1 MGTRPRHQH
10 HRVTLWHESF
20 HDVVVERAPPGID
33 VIGEFVLS
41 RRPRRADLLLLRRKH
56 VARRDREA
64 RILRALW
71 PRLADATLVEL
82 KSPSRGFRPSDLIR
96 LVSYGMQYHA
106 EHLTEVGP
114 PTGLT
119 LVLVAP
125 VLTRPLEDE
134 IALMGWRLEP
144 LGDGY
149 AAIVGPWYTTY
160 AVFTNDVSDAED
172 DDFLRIFSQRE
183 LQTLDAYHW
192 FDDWFTERQ
201 SMPHVKRRE
210 GYGPIRHKILSY
222 LTPEERLEGLTPEDR
237 LAGLAPEEQ
246 ILALSDEV
254 LRGLPDE
261 YIRTLPERV
270 QQTIRKR
277 LGTPR

>member
-1 MGTRPRHQH
+1 MGTRRRDQH

-20 HDVVVERAPPGID
+20 HDVIVERAPPGID

-106 EHLTEVGP
+106 EHLTEVGT

-119 LVLVAP
+119 LVLITPA
-125 VLTRPLEDE
+125 LTRPLEDE
-134 IALMGWRLEP
+134 IALMGWRLDP
-144 LGDGY
+144 LGHGY
-149 AAIVGPWYTTY
+149 AAIVGPWYNTY
-160 AVFTNDVSDAED
+160 VVFTNDASAAED
-172 DDFLRIFSQRE
+172 DDFLRIFSQHE
-183 LQTLDAYHW
+183 LRTLEAYHW
-192 FDDWFTERQ
+192 FEDWFSERQ
-201 SMPHVKRRE
+201 NMPNVKRRE
-210 GYGPIRHKILSY
+210 GYGPIRHKILSF
-222 LTPEERLEGLTPEDR
+222 LTPEERLEGLPPEQ
-237 LAGLAPEEQ
+237 Q

-254 LRGLPDE
+254 LRGFSDE
-261 YIRTLPERV
+261 YIRTLPEHV

-277 LGTPR
+277 LGR